1 MLLPQR
7 RKHRIAISCFFF
19 LAGICFFSWASR
31 IPDIQTRLQLSNAA
45 LGGILLC
52 LPVGLLTSLPVAG
65 YLVAKYGSRII
76 VIIAAAVYAITLPML
91 GFASS
96 STVLMVTLF
105 IFGFGGN
112 MLNISMNTQAVGTEN
127 LYEKPIMA
135 SFHGIWSMGGFTG
148 GAIGTLMVR
157 YRVIPPFHF
166 LCITGITLVIL
177 IIFAGNLIDK
187 DNSRNKQQPIFA
199 RPDRS
204 ILNFGLIA
212 FCAMICEGAMS
223 DWSGVYFA
231 KIVRPDAKWITVGFT
246 AYVSTMAT
254 GRFVGDWVAYK
265 IGMKRMLQLSGIL
278 TASGLMLAVCF
289 PQFIT
294 ATIGFLIVGA
304 GVSSV
309 IPLIYSTVGKSKV
322 MSPGVAIAAVST
334 IGYLGFLLGPPFIG
348 FIAQATSLRISFG
361 LIAIMGTMIAVIAT
375 RIRIEP

>member
-1 MLLPQR
+1 MPLTQR
-7 RKHRIAISCFFF
+7 RSHRIAVSSFFF

-31 IPDIQTRLQLSNAA
+31 IPDIQAGLLLNNAA

-65 YLVAKYGSRII
+65 FLVAKYGSRVI
-76 VIIAAAVYAITLPML
+76 VILAAVLYSVTLPLL
-91 GFASS
+91 GFANSS
-96 STVLMVTLF
+96 ITLMIVLF

-112 MLNISMNTQAVGTEN
+112 MLNISMNTQAVGTEKF
-127 LYEKPIMA
+127 YEKPIMA
-135 SFHGIWSMGGFTG
+135 SFHGIWSMGGFAG

-157 YRVIPPFHF
+157 YHVTPSIHF
-166 LCITGITLVIL
+166 LFITGIAIVIL
-177 IIFAGNLIDK
+177 IIFTNRLIPKDGNRD
-187 DNSRNKQQPIFA
+187 KQQPIFA
-199 RPDRS
+199 RPDKT

-231 KIVRPDAKWITVGFT
+231 KIVKPDMRWITVGFT

-265 IGMKRMLQLSGIL
+265 IGMKKMLQLSGVL
-278 TASGLMLAVCF
+278 TASGLLLAVFF
-289 PQFIT
+289 PFFIS

-309 IPLIYSTVGKSKV
+309 VPLIYSTVGKSKV

-334 IGYLGFLLGPPFIG
+334 IGYLGFLIGPPFIG
-348 FIAQATSLRISFG
+348 FIAQVTSLRISFG
-361 LIAIMGTMIAVIAT
+361 LIAVMGTMIAVIAT
-375 RIRIEP
+375 SIRI